1 MNKSFNDIKAQTARV
16 IEMCKERGRYCDNA
30 KHRVDVQ
37 RVAAIAARA
46 REQHEI
52 PLFGD
57 HNEKKPFIGLQA
69 RVKPVNLHLDI
80 PTIEEKTSQQM
91 PSKMAEE
98 RVAFSDWMGA
108 DIKNRYHIQCMAR
121 KQFINKI
128 YAELLIDMEICK
140 MEGWDIFEYPRMMKE
155 ALAVCFP
162 KKPVQLK
169 LAL

>member
-1 MNKSFNDIKAQTARV
+1 MNKSFYDIKAQTERV
-16 IEMCKERGRYCDNA
+16 LEMCRERGRYCDNA
-30 KHRVDVQ
+30 HHRVDVQ

-46 REQHEI
+46 RAQHEI

-57 HNEKKPFIGLQA
+57 HNEKKQYIGLQA
-69 RVKPVNLHLDI
+69 RVKPANLHLDI
-80 PTIEEKTSQQM
+80 PTIQEERKPQM
-91 PSKMAEE
+91 ARKAAEE
-98 RVAFSDWMGA
+98 RMAFADWMDA
-108 DIKNRYHIQCMAR
+108 DKKNRYHIQHMAR
-121 KQFINKI
+121 KQFINKM

-140 MEGWDIFEYPRMMKE
+140 MEGWDMFEYPRMMKE